1 MKVKELADELNMSPK
16 DVLDKAQ
23 SMGVKVSAVTDEMSD
38 MDATAVRNTITKGG
52 GKRETKVVKVTP
64 KKSGAEDHVG
74 ASNVTVKAAN
84 IKMPEIKKSTKA
96 AAKNT
101 SKSKTAKPPVGKP
114 IVSKEIENRP
124 KPAPGQPV
132 VSKEV
137 LERRPA
143 GEKAEEAKSGQK
155 ADAVRNAAAEAEAKK
170 AAETV
175 KEAPKAAA
183 PAEEPKKEEPKR
195 RSGLKVIKKAEDV
208 RREEAEAAE
217 KRRISAEKRAAA
229 KAAKEEGNK
238 ADKKQS
244 SERKLRGEKAER
256 GERGDRKPRGDR
268 GERQDKGER
277 SGERNSRPQRR
288 NDNVAAADV
297 APEKSSTRREKKKD
311 NKDHDKFSKLERGKK
326 QGKKEA
332 PRSLE
337 KQASKKRHAN
347 RPKVDKEPEIEETVL
362 PSGTV
367 LINVPIT
374 VAGFSEQTKTT
385 VSQIIMTLMKMGV
398 MANVNQNLDEETVVL
413 LAEEMGIQVAIG
425 KVEEEVSEEGIETF
439 DDKEEDLQ
447 PRPPIITVMGHVDHG

>member
-64 KKSGAEDHVG
+64 KKSGAEDPGG

-155 ADAVRNAAAEAEAKK
+155 ADAVRNAAAEAEAK
-170 AAETV
+170 
-175 KEAPKAAA
+175 
-183 PAEEPKKEEPKR
+183 
-195 RSGLKVIKKAEDV
+195 L
-208 RREEAEAAE
+208 
-217 KRRISAEKRAAA
+217 
-229 KAAKEEGNK
+229 
-238 ADKKQS
+238 
-244 SERKLRGEKAER
+244 
-256 GERGDRKPRGDR
+256 
-268 GERQDKGER
+268 
-277 SGERNSRPQRR
+277 
-288 NDNVAAADV
+288 
-297 APEKSSTRREKKKD
+297 
-311 NKDHDKFSKLERGKK
+311 
-326 QGKKEA
+326 
-332 PRSLE
+332 SLI
-337 KQASKKRHAN
+337 H
-347 RPKVDKEPEIEETVL
+347 I
-362 PSGTV
+362 
-367 LINVPIT
+367 
-374 VAGFSEQTKTT
+374 
-385 VSQIIMTLMKMGV
+385 
-398 MANVNQNLDEETVVL
+398 
-413 LAEEMGIQVAIG
+413 
-425 KVEEEVSEEGIETF
+425 
-439 DDKEEDLQ
+439 
-447 PRPPIITVMGHVDHG
+447 